1 MYVTYKTWHVT
12 YWRMLKPSGSYV
24 YIHVGVKAVK
34 ARREVN
40 RPRASPHVTVTFDL
54 LIHWPSAVDWRPSS
68 WYGTVYD
75 DQEKNKIPPTP
86 SDRSMKS
93 KVQTP
98 PDETCTLH
106 VPLAT
111 QGRGS
116 QCWCDLCLVTLL
128 TTGVYLQQVFAKHIF
143 KVCTS
148 TPDEKDRQGRIVYRG
163 CEGGPAL
170 VIFLFVLFFF

>member
-1 MYVTYKTWHVT
+1 MTCHILAHAQNIRKLCVYTCGSESCEGKTRGKQTTSVTARHAHLWPVD
-12 YWRMLKPSGSYV
+12 PGS
-24 YIHVGVKAVK
+24 
-34 ARREVN
+34 
-40 RPRASPHVTVTFDL
+40 
-54 LIHWPSAVDWRPSS
+54 HWPSAVDWRRSS

-93 KVQTP
+93 QVQTP
-98 PDETCTLH
+98 PDETCTLGH
-106 VPLAT
+106 TRKRITMLMWFMPCGAADK
-111 QGRGS
+111 
-116 QCWCDLCLVTLL
+116 W
-128 TTGVYLQQVFAKHIF
+128 YLQQVFAKHIF

-148 TPDEKDRQGRIVYRG
+148 TPDEKDGQGRIVYRG

>member
-1 MYVTYKTWHVT
+1 MTCHILAHAQTIRKLCVHTCGSESCEGKTRGKQTTSVTARHGHLWPVDP
-12 YWRMLKPSGSYV
+12 LAVSGGLETFELV
-24 YIHVGVKAVK
+24 WDCL
-34 ARREVN
+34 RR
-40 RPRASPHVTVTFDL
+40 P
-54 LIHWPSAVDWRPSS
+54 
-68 WYGTVYD
+68 G
-75 DQEKNKIPPTP
+75 EKQIPPTP

-116 QCWCDLCLVTLL
+116 QCWCDLCLVALL

>member
-75 DQEKNKIPPTP
+75 DQEKNKYLPRLVIGVW
-86 SDRSMKS
+86 SLKYRRRLMK
-93 KVQTP
+93 
-98 PDETCTLH
+98 H